1 MTPRPPYPTDLSDER
16 WALIGP
22 TLEDWRAARHRS
34 ALDISP
40 PCLHELRE
48 IFNALLYLDRT
59 GTQWRYLPHDFPPWQ
74 TVYGYFAHWQTDGVI
89 DRLHGLLHRLAR
101 EADGRDGQPSA
112 GAIDTQSVKTSANVP
127 LSGQGTDV
135 GKRIVGRKR
144 GAITDTTG
152 LLLTLLVLAA
162 DASDSAIGLRLLD
175 TTHARFPLLRTLWA
189 DNAFRTTCIEH
200 AARLGI
206 ALEVVQRAP
215 GSRGFAP
222 LPRRW
227 TIERTFG
234 WIMTFR
240 RLARDYETLPARS
253 AALIQL
259 RMIDLMARRLT
270 GDSTPTW
277 RGA

>member
-1 MTPRPPYPTDLSDER
+1 MAQRPPYPTDLSDER
-16 WALIGP
+16 WALLGP
-22 TLEDWRAARHRS
+22 FLEDWRAVRLRG

-40 PCLHELRE
+40 PPRHDLRE
-48 IFNALLYLDRT
+48 ILNALLYLDRT
-59 GTQWRYLPHDFPPWQ
+59 GTQLRYLPHDFPPWQ

-89 DRLHGLLHRLAR
+89 DRLHGLLHRLVR
-101 EADGRDGQPSA
+101 EAAGRNGQPSA
-112 GAIDTQSVKTSANVP
+112 GAIDTQSVKTSTNVP
-127 LSGQGTDV
+127 LRGQGTDV

-152 LLLTLLVLAA
+152 LLLALLVLAA
-162 DASDSAIGLRLLD
+162 DASDNAIGLRLLD
-175 TTHARFPLLRTLWA
+175 TAHARAPRLHKLWA
-189 DNAFRTTCIEH
+189 DSAFRTTCTEH

-206 ALEVVQRAP
+206 ALEVVQRTP

-234 WIMTFR
+234 WIMMFR

-270 GDSTPTW
+270 GESTPTW
-277 RGA
+277 RGT